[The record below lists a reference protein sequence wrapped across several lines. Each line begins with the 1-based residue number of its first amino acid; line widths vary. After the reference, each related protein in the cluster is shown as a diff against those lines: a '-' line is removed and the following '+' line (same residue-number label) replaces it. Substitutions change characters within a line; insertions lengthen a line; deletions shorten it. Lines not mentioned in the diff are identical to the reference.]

1 MPNLVV
7 ISTTAVPDYV
17 RGSLSRWL
25 TEPAPGLYVGSISAR
40 VRDTLWEQVSE
51 AVGDGAAVC
60 VHPADNEQHYV
71 VKTAGQRRRRTMDFD
86 GLQLI
91 AFGDSN
97 PPWQV
102 HQNEQPPF

>member
-40 VRDTLWEQVSE
+40 VRDELWNQV
-51 AVGDGAAVC
+51 ADAIGDGAAVC
-60 VHPADNEQHYV
+60 VHPADNEQRYTIT
-71 VKTAGQRRRRTMDFD
+71 TAGQRRRSVLDFE

-91 AFGDSN
+91 GFHELAYAEGSE
-97 PPWQV
+97 
-102 HQNEQPPF
+102 NEQLPF

>member
-40 VRDTLWEQVSE
+40 VRDSLWEQVTH

-60 VHPADNEQHYV
+60 VHPANTEQRYV
-71 VKTAGQRRRRTMDFD
+71 VKTAGQQRRHVIDFE
-86 GLQLI
+86 GIQLI
-91 AFGDSN
+91 AFRS
-97 PPWQV
+97 PPQPQN
-102 HQNEQPPF
+102 HLNEQLPF